1 MKLYVLIAVIAAM
14 LAIACE
20 VADDVKTNLPLN
32 DSDSSETTEATQ
44 EADSDTSSSDH
55 PDVATE
61 TPEPDSSAQSEEA
74 TPLPSGLSVGG
85 FPSLRLTTDPG
96 TDVDPA
102 WDPRGTTIAYMTS
115 KPDALERPFDIG
127 SVSRNGADITTMATG
142 PNSGIGIA
150 GELAWVGTTGK
161 LMTNERVGIHSYM
174 TFDTAQAPFTRTTNV
189 DDDAFT
195 RNLIIPGGQ
204 GGDGLAV
211 SRNGETVMWMI
222 RNSHDPSSYV
232 VDVRIAE
239 ISSLTG
245 QSANDAGRVLFTH
258 SAATDGPDFN
268 RGFGL
273 SADGEVFVVSLK
285 SGAGYDL
292 FLMDSTSG
300 EEIEQLTNTG
310 ASAGEHNLYPEI
322 SPDGE
327 WVAFSSQS
335 DSDGRADI
343 AVVKADGT
351 SFAKVTDTVD
361 VSEMRPSWSPEG
373 MEVAYQGQD
382 YSEANPNWDIY
393 RVPVFGGASAR

>member
-1 MKLYVLIAVIAAM
+1 MIAVIAAM

-20 VADDVKTNLPLN
+20 MADDVKTQFPLN
-32 DSDSSETTEATQ
+32 DSEQSESTEETPKS
-44 EADSDTSSSDH
+44 EGETSSNDH
-55 PDVATE
+55 PDVTTA
-61 TPEPDSSAQSEEA
+61 TPEPESSAQADEDS
-74 TPLPSGLSVGG
+74 PLSSGLSIGG

-96 TDVDPA
+96 ADQDPA
-102 WDPRGTTIAYMTS
+102 WDPRDTTIAFMTS
-115 KPDALERPFDIG
+115 KPNALERPFDIG
-127 SVSRNGADITTMATG
+127 SVSRNGADLTTMAIG

-174 TFDTAQAPFTRTTNV
+174 TFDTDQAPFTRTTNG

-204 GGDGLAV
+204 GGDGLSV
-211 SRNGETVMWMI
+211 SRDGGTVMWMI

-232 VDVRIAE
+232 VEVRIAE
-239 ISSLTG
+239 IASLTG
-245 QSANDAGRVLFTH
+245 QSANEAGRVLFTH

-273 SADGEVFVVSLK
+273 SPDGEEFVVSLK
-285 SGAGYDL
+285 SGDGYDL
-292 FLMDSTSG
+292 FLMDSATG
-300 EEIEQLTNTG
+300 AEIAQLTNIG
-310 ASAGEHNLYPEI
+310 ASAGEYNLYPEI
-322 SPDGE
+322 SPDGD

-335 DSDGRADI
+335 DSNARADI
-343 AVVKADGT
+343 AVVMTNGT
-351 SFAKVTDTVD
+351 TFAKVTDTED

-382 YSEANPNWDIY
+382 YSEADPNWDIY
-393 RVPVFGGASAR
+393 RVPVFGGASARLP

>member
-1 MKLYVLIAVIAAM
+1 VDGEVTWEKESEHKAA
-14 LAIACE
+14 E
-20 VADDVKTNLPLN
+20 
-32 DSDSSETTEATQ
+32 
-44 EADSDTSSSDH
+44 
-55 PDVATE
+55 E
-61 TPEPDSSAQSEEA
+61 TP
-74 TPLPSGLSVGG
+74 LHSGTYVGG
-85 FPSLRLTTDPG
+85 FPSLTFTTEPG
-96 TDVDPA
+96 TVVAPHREP
-102 WDPRGTTIAYMTS
+102 WGTTIAYMTC